1 MFEKILVC
9 LDGSKLSEQIIP
21 YAAEQADRFNSE
33 LTLLQVLEIPGYAL
47 RDGANT
53 PSRIEEIAR
62 ETVLKLEAETKEYM
76 DKLARPLRER
86 NIKARIATIMPKA
99 PGKAILEYASENN
112 IDLICIATHGRS
124 GLNRLVFGSVAEH
137 VLRNSSL
144 PLLLIKP
151 AQD

>member
-9 LDGSKLSEQIIP
+9 LDGSRLSEQIIP
-21 YAAEQADRFNSE
+21 YGAEQADRFNSE

-62 ETVLKLEAETKEYM
+62 EAVLKLDAETKEYM
-76 DKLARPLRER
+76 DKLAQPLRQR
-86 NIKARIATIMPKA
+86 NIKVHIATIMPSP
-99 PGKAILEYASENN
+99 PGKAILKYASENS

-137 VLRNSSL
+137 VLRNTAL

-151 AQD
+151 GQE